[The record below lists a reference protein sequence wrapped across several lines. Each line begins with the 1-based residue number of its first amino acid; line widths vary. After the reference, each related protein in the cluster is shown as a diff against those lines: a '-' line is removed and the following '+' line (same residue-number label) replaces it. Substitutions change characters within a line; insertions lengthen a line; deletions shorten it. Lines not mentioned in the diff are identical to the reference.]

1 MMRIDNT
8 TGNVPDT
15 EIGVS
20 TVLRPGLLESAYSV
34 HVPDVSWSTD
44 MFLISAFLSAL
55 RGS

>member
-1 MMRIDNT
+1 MRIDNT
-8 TGNVPDT
+8 TGDVPDA

-44 MFLISAFLSAL
+44 MFLISALLSAL